1 MRRTSPHR
9 SPARDLWG
17 SGPHPGSDIP
27 SCVTLGGKDFSAAT
41 CCGPVYGQ
49 EVFLGTFLL
58 LSVGVGDLSRLHPS
72 DCLMNSAQSPPLS
85 EQAHVRL
92 QGERREQGDV
102 CAGNLP
108 RGGSLEADHR
118 AVSSP
123 LLGGGGGTGGPWLP
137 ALTLTFLSEVSLLL
151 SVTRGTFTSGVQR
164 AIVLTIN
171 CY

>member
-58 LSVGVGDLSRLHPS
+58 LSVGVGDLSCLHPS

-92 QGERREQGDV
+92 RGERREQGDV

-118 AVSSP
+118 AVSGP
-123 LLGGGGGTGGPWLP
+123 LLGGGGTGGPWLP